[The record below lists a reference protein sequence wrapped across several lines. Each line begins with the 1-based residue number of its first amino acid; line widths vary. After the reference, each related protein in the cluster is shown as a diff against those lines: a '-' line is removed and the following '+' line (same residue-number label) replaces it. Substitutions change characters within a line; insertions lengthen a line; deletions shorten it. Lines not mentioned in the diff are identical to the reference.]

1 MTMPNQTALPPV
13 VSASEWNAAHE
24 ALLAKEKEL
33 TRARDA
39 LNAERRKAPMVRVEK
54 PYSFEGP
61 NGPVSLL
68 DLFDGRPQLI
78 LYHFM
83 FAPGVDGWPEAG
95 CPGCSM
101 FIDNIGQF
109 ALTHLANRDAS
120 FAVVSRGPL
129 ANLQAYKARM
139 SWNMLWVSSEKNS
152 FNADFGLTTDKGEEH
167 GISVF
172 VRDGDAIYRT
182 YFTTARGTELVGT
195 IWSLLDLT
203 PFGRQETWEVTPEGR
218 PQSAPYEWWRRHD
231 EYPKKR

>member
-1 MTMPNQTALPPV
+1 MPNQTTLPPV

-203 PFGRQETWEVTPEGR
+203 PFGRQESWEVTPEGR

>member
-1 MTMPNQTALPPV
+1 MPNQTALPPV

-203 PFGRQETWEVTPEGR
+203 PFGRQESWEVTPEGR